1 MGNRNRVSGSAMRIG
16 IDFGTS
22 YSAAGAVIDGELHL
36 IRFGDEHQFRTT
48 VFFPQRLP
56 DLSEF
61 EFTDAL
67 HDEVRRL
74 AGEFKRDQTR
84 QHAELRARREEAMKR
99 AEPQRSAELGMIP
112 SPRVRSDAELERDAR
127 ALVRRRW
134 AAEEMRKAM
143 LEGVDLQRALYGEEA
158 VDAFIE
164 GGAGQLVVSPKSML
178 GYKLEARARD
188 TLLGIAT
195 QLLRHI
201 RLTASAQ
208 LGTDVRSAILGRP
221 VRFRSSMKEAGGVQ
235 AREIRTDAAYAAGSD
250 AGEFLEEPAAA
261 AYGYHAQ
268 TQRPR
273 RTLILDIGG
282 GTTDMALA
290 DVGGGGG
297 APLVH
302 DSWGEPV
309 GGTDVDIELSMRGV
323 MPLFGKG
330 VTKTPVHRYYEASA
344 VQDLQRQARFRETA
358 FDHVETPYG
367 QRLEALKAPGHT
379 VRLNRGVERAKI
391 RLSQDA
397 QVTVELD
404 FIEPGLLARIDT
416 ARLNDAAHP
425 FLHQLRTLMERAR
438 DDLAAPPETV
448 YLTGGMSRSP
458 YVPQLVKQMF
468 PDAEVVAGNAS
479 LGVVTGLAHAAAR

>member
-1 MGNRNRVSGSAMRIG
+1 MRIG

-22 YSAAGAVIDGELHL
+22 YSAAGAVVNGELEL
-36 IRFGDEHQFRTT
+36 IRFGDEQQFRTT

-56 DLSEF
+56 DLTEF
-61 EFTDAL
+61 ELTDEL
-67 HDEVRRL
+67 MDEIRSVT
-74 AGEFKRDQTR
+74 GEFRRDQAR
-84 QHAELRARREEAMKR
+84 LHAELRARREEAMR
-99 AEPQRSAELGMIP
+99 RPEPQRSHELGMIP
-112 SPRVRSDAELERDAR
+112 SPRVRSEMELERDAR

-134 AAEEMRKAM
+134 AAGEMRKAM
-143 LEGVDLQRALYGEEA
+143 DEGLDLQRALYGEEA

-208 LGTDVRSAILGRP
+208 LGTQVRSAILGRP

-235 AREIRTDAAYAAGSD
+235 ALEILTDAAYAAGFD
-250 AGEFLEEPAAA
+250 EVEFLEEPAAA
-261 AYGYHAQ
+261 AFGYHAQ

-290 DVGGGGG
+290 DVGGGGI

-302 DSWGEPV
+302 ESWGEPV

-330 VTKTPVHRYYEASA
+330 VTNTPVHRYYEASA
-344 VQDLQRQARFRETA
+344 VQDLQRQAKFRETS
-358 FDHVETPYG
+358 FEHVAAPYG
-367 QRLEALKAPGHT
+367 QRLETLKEPGHT
-379 VRLNRGVERAKI
+379 VRLNRAVERAKI
-391 RLSQDA
+391 RLSEVDHVA
-397 QVTVELD
+397 LELD
-404 FIEPGLLARIDT
+404 FIEAGLLAPVDA

-425 FLHQLRTLMERAR
+425 FLHQLRTLMERAKA
-438 DDLAAPPETV
+438 DLDAPPETI

-458 YVPQLVKQMF
+458 YVPRLVEAIF
-468 PDAEVVAGNAS
+468 PGAEIVAGNAS
-479 LGVVTGLAHAAAR
+479 LGVVTGLAHAAAATPSAS

>member
-1 MGNRNRVSGSAMRIG
+1 MRIG

-22 YSAAGAVIDGELHL
+22 YSAAGAVMDGELQL
-36 IRFGDEHQFRTT
+36 IRFGDEQQFRTT

-61 EFTDAL
+61 ELTDAM
-67 HDEVRRL
+67 HDEIRRL
-74 AGEFKRDQTR
+74 VGEFRRDQAR

-99 AEPQRSAELGMIP
+99 PEPQRSAELGMIP
-112 SPRVRSDAELERDAR
+112 SPRVRSDVELERDAR
-127 ALVRRRW
+127 TLVRRRW

-208 LGTDVRSAILGRP
+208 LGREVRAAILGRP

-235 AREIRTDAAYAAGSD
+235 ALEILTDAAYAAGFD
-250 AGEFLEEPAAA
+250 EVDFLEEPAAA

-268 TQRPR
+268 TRRPR

-290 DVGGGGG
+290 DVGGDSA
-297 APLVH
+297 APIVH

-330 VTKTPVHRYYEASA
+330 VTRTPTHQFYEASA
-344 VQDLQRQARFRETA
+344 VQDLQRQARFRETS
-358 FDHVETPYG
+358 FEHVDAPYG
-367 QRLEALKAPGHT
+367 RRLEALKKPGHT
-379 VRLNRGVERAKI
+379 VRLNRAVERAKI
-391 RLSQDA
+391 RLSEAERMTLD
-397 QVTVELD
+397 LD
-404 FIEPGLLARIDT
+404 FIEEGLAAPIDV
-416 ARLNDAAHP
+416 ARLSDAASP

-438 DDLAAPPETV
+438 DDLDAPPETV

-458 YVPQLVKQMF
+458 YVPLLVKEIF
-468 PDAEVVAGNAS
+468 PDAELVAGNAS
-479 LGVVTGLAHAAAR
+479 LGVVSGLARAAAG

>member
-1 MGNRNRVSGSAMRIG
+1 MRIG

-22 YSAAGAVIDGELHL
+22 YSAAGAVIDGELQL
-36 IRFGDEHQFRTT
+36 IRFGADEQFRTT

-56 DLSEF
+56 NLSEF
-61 EFTDAL
+61 ELTDVL
-67 HDEVRRL
+67 HDEVRKL
-74 AGEFKRDQTR
+74 VGEFRRDQAKL
-84 QHAELRARREEAMKR
+84 HAELRARREEAMKR
-99 AEPQRSAELGMIP
+99 AEPQRSVELGMIP
-112 SPRVRSDAELERDAR
+112 TPRVRSELELERDAR

-164 GGAGQLVVSPKSML
+164 GSAGQLVVSPKSML
-178 GYKLEARARD
+178 GYKLEAHARD

-208 LGTDVRSAILGRP
+208 IGRDVRAAILGRP

-235 AREIRTDAAYAAGSD
+235 ALEILTDAAYAAGFD
-250 AGEFLEEPAAA
+250 DVEFLEEPAAA
-261 AYGYHAQ
+261 AYGFHKQ
-268 TQRPR
+268 TQRSR

-290 DVGGGGG
+290 DIGGSG
-297 APLVH
+297 AAPVVH
-302 DSWGEPV
+302 GSWGEPV
-309 GGTDVDIELSMRGV
+309 GGTDVDIELSMRSV

-330 VTKTPVHRYYEASA
+330 VTDTPVHRFYEASA
-344 VQDLQRQARFRETA
+344 VQDLQRQARFRETS
-358 FDHVETPYG
+358 FDHVPAPYG
-367 QRLEALKAPGHT
+367 QRLEALKAAGHT
-379 VRLNRGVERAKI
+379 VRLNRAVERAKI
-391 RLSQDA
+391 RLSEVRS
-397 QVTVELD
+397 VTLELD
-404 FIEPGLLARIDT
+404 FIEAALLAPIDAT
-416 ARLNDAAHP
+416 RLGDAATP

-438 DDLAAPPETV
+438 AELEEPPEAI

-458 YVPQLVKQMF
+458 YVPLLVREIF
-468 PDAEVVAGNAS
+468 PDADLVAGNAS
-479 LGVVTGLAHAAAR
+479 LGVVTGLAHAAAA

>member
-1 MGNRNRVSGSAMRIG
+1 MRIG

-22 YSAAGAVIDGELHL
+22 YSAAGAVIDGQLQL
-36 IRFGDEHQFRTT
+36 IRFGDDLQFRTT

-61 EFTDAL
+61 EMTDAL
-67 HDEVRRL
+67 HEEVRRL
-74 AGEFKRDQTR
+74 VGDFKREQAR
-84 QHAELRARREEAMKR
+84 QHAELRARREEAMR
-99 AEPQRSAELGMIP
+99 RPEPQRTAALGMIP
-112 SPRVRSDAELERDAR
+112 SPRMRSDLELQRDAS

-158 VDAFIE
+158 VDAFID

-208 LGTDVRSAILGRP
+208 LGTEVRAAILGRP
-221 VRFRSSMKEAGGVQ
+221 VRFRSSMKDAGGVQ
-235 AREIRTDAAYAAGSD
+235 ALEILTDAAYAAGFD
-250 AGEFLEEPAAA
+250 DVEFLEEPAAA

-268 TQRPR
+268 TPRPR

-290 DVGGGGG
+290 DVGGDRA
-297 APLVH
+297 APVVH

-330 VTKTPVHRYYEASA
+330 VTGTPVHRYYEASA
-344 VQDLQRQARFRETA
+344 VQDLQRQAKFRETSFA
-358 FDHVETPYG
+358 HVDAPYG
-367 QRLEALKAPGHT
+367 HRLEALKQPGHT
-379 VRLNRGVERAKI
+379 VRLNRAVERAKI
-391 RLSQDA
+391 ALSG
-397 QVTVELD
+397 VESTTLPLD
-404 FIEPGLLARIDT
+404 YIEPDLSVSLDAD
-416 ARLNDAAHP
+416 RLGDAAAP
-425 FLHQLRTLMERAR
+425 FLTQLRALMERAR
-438 DDLAAPPETV
+438 DALQQPPETV

-458 YVPQLVKQMF
+458 YVPQLARSLF
-468 PDAEVVAGNAS
+468 PDAEIVAGNAS
-479 LGVVTGLAHAAAR
+479 LGVVTGLAHAAAN

>member
-1 MGNRNRVSGSAMRIG
+1 MRIG

-36 IRFGDEHQFRTT
+36 IRFGNELQFRTT

-61 EFTDAL
+61 ELTDAL
-67 HDEVRRL
+67 HEEIRRL
-74 AGEFKRDQTR
+74 VGEFKRDQAR

-99 AEPQRSAELGMIP
+99 PEPQRSAELGMIP
-112 SPRVRSDAELERDAR
+112 SPRMRSDLEFERDAR

-158 VDAFIE
+158 VDAFID

-208 LGTDVRSAILGRP
+208 LGSEVRAAILGRP

-235 AREIRTDAAYAAGSD
+235 ALEILTDAAYAAGFD
-250 AGEFLEEPAAA
+250 EVEFLEEPAAA

-268 TQRPR
+268 TRRPR
-273 RTLILDIGG
+273 RTLIVDIGG

-290 DVGGGGG
+290 DVGGATI
-297 APLVH
+297 APIVH

-330 VTKTPVHRYYEASA
+330 VTNTPVHRFYEASA
-344 VQDLQRQARFRETA
+344 VQDLQRQARFRETS
-358 FDHVETPYG
+358 FEHVDAPYG
-367 QRLEALKAPGHT
+367 QRLETLKQRGHT
-379 VRLNRGVERAKI
+379 VRLNRAVERAKI
-391 RLSQDA
+391 ALSDVQDL
-397 QVTVELD
+397 TVDLA
-404 FIEPGLLARIDT
+404 FIEDGLAAPIDA
-416 ARLNDAAHP
+416 ARLNDAASP
-425 FLHQLRTLMERAR
+425 FLYQLRTLMERAR
-438 DDLAAPPETV
+438 DELEHPPETV

-458 YVPQLVKQMF
+458 YVPALVRTIF
-468 PDAEVVAGNAS
+468 PDAEVIAGNAS
-479 LGVVTGLAHAAAR
+479 LGVVTGLAHAAAV

>member
-1 MGNRNRVSGSAMRIG
+1 MRIG

-22 YSAAGAVIDGELHL
+22 YSAAGAVVDGQLQL
-36 IRFGDEHQFRTT
+36 IRFGDDLQFRTT

-67 HDEVRRL
+67 LDEVRK
-74 AGEFKRDQTR
+74 ATAEFKREQTR
-84 QHAELRARREEAMKR
+84 LHADLRARREEAMKR
-99 AEPQRSAELGMIP
+99 AEPQRSAELAAIP
-112 SPRVRSDAELERDAR
+112 SPRVRSDFELDRDAR

-143 LEGVDLQRALYGEEA
+143 LESVDLQHALYGEEA

-164 GGAGQLVVSPKSML
+164 GSAGQLVVSPKSML

-208 LGTDVRSAILGRP
+208 LGQDVRAAVMGRP

-235 AREIRTDAAYAAGSD
+235 ALEILTDAAYAAGFD
-250 AGEFLEEPAAA
+250 EVEFLEEPAAA
-261 AYGYHAQ
+261 AYGYHQ
-268 TQRPR
+268 QSERPR

-282 GTTDMALA
+282 GTTDLAIA
-290 DVGGGGG
+290 DVGGVGV
-297 APLVH
+297 APVVH
-302 DSWGEPV
+302 GSWGEPV

-330 VTKTPVHRYYEASA
+330 VTATPVHRYYEASA
-344 VQDLQRQARFRETA
+344 VQDLQRQARFRETSFEQVPA
-358 FDHVETPYG
+358 PYG
-367 QRLEALKAPGHT
+367 PRLETLKAPGHT
-379 VRLNRGVERAKI
+379 VRLNRAVERAKI
-391 RLSQDA
+391 QLSQARD
-397 QVTVELD
+397 VTLDLD
-404 FIEPGLLARIDT
+404 FIETGLAAPLDT
-416 ARLNDAAHP
+416 ERLDDAASP
-425 FLHQLRTLMERAR
+425 FIRQLRTLMEHVRSELEQA
-438 DDLAAPPETV
+438 PETV

-458 YVPQLVKQMF
+458 YVPALARAVF
-468 PDAEVVAGNAS
+468 PHAEVVTGNAS
-479 LGVVTGLAHAAAR
+479 LGVVSGLAHAAAG

>member
-1 MGNRNRVSGSAMRIG
+1 MRIG

-22 YSAAGAVIDGELHL
+22 YSAAGAVVEGELQL
-36 IRFGDEHQFRTT
+36 IRFGTDQQFRTT

-61 EFTDAL
+61 ELTDAL
-67 HDEVRRL
+67 HDEIRKL
-74 AGEFKRDQTR
+74 TGEFRRDQTR
-84 QHAELRARREEAMKR
+84 LHAELRARREQAMKR
-99 AEPQRSAELGMIP
+99 TEPQRSSELGMIP
-112 SPRVRSDAELERDAR
+112 SPRIRTDLELERDAR

-208 LGTDVRSAILGRP
+208 LGRDVRAAILGRP

-235 AREIRTDAAYAAGSD
+235 ALEILTDAAYAAGFD
-250 AGEFLEEPAAA
+250 EVEFLEEPAAA
-261 AYGYHAQ
+261 AYGFHKQ

-290 DVGGGGG
+290 DIGG
-297 APLVH
+297 AAAAPVVH
-302 DSWGEPV
+302 ASWGEPV

-330 VTKTPVHRYYEASA
+330 VTNTPVHRFYEASA
-344 VQDLQRQARFRETA
+344 VQDLQRQAKFREA
-358 FDHVETPYG
+358 SFEHVQAPYG
-367 QRLEALKAPGHT
+367 QRLEALKGSGHT
-379 VRLNRGVERAKI
+379 VRLNRAVEHAKI
-391 RLSQDA
+391 RLSEVPSA
-397 QVTVELD
+397 ALELD
-404 FIEPGLLARIDT
+404 FIEPGLRAPIDA
-416 ARLNDAAHP
+416 ARLSDAASP
-425 FLHQLRTLMERAR
+425 FLHQLRSLMEHARAE
-438 DDLAAPPETV
+438 LNEPPETV

-458 YVPQLVKQMF
+458 YVPLLVKEIF
-468 PDAEVVAGNAS
+468 PDAELVAGNAS
-479 LGVVTGLAHAAAR
+479 LGVVTGLAHAAAT